1 MSSPNLPFDAIAI
14 DGPAASGKSTVA
26 RVLAERLNLVMV
38 NSGEMY
44 RAVTLAV
51 VQQGVDPCDPIAV
64 ANLVKA
70 IKLRCVVENGGSQI
84 LLDGEY
90 PGNALRSDDVNAAV
104 SAVAAV
110 PEVRHLLVA
119 LQRELLQYGD
129 LVMEGRDIGSVV
141 FPATPYKI
149 YIKASEEVRR
159 QRRAAEGQ
167 MDSVGDRDRQ
177 DSARKT
183 SPLVVPDGAEVID
196 SSQMVIE
203 EVVEA
208 VLGVLG
214 ARGWFDR
221 ESERN
226 LP

>member
-1 MSSPNLPFDAIAI
+1 
-14 DGPAASGKSTVA
+14 
-26 RVLAERLNLVMV
+26 
-38 NSGEMY
+38 
-44 RAVTLAV
+44 
-51 VQQGVDPCDPIAV
+51 
-64 ANLVKA
+64 
-70 IKLRCVVENGGSQI
+70 
-84 LLDGEY
+84 
-90 PGNALRSDDVNAAV
+90 
-104 SAVAAV
+104 
-110 PEVRHLLVA
+110 
-119 LQRELLQYGD
+119 
-129 LVMEGRDIGSVV
+129 
-141 FPATPYKI
+141 
-149 YIKASEEVRR
+149 
-159 QRRAAEGQ
+159 